1 MKKLMSFIV
10 LSLVLILISCQTL
23 KDSPGED
30 TIIFEVAD
38 DIEYVIGEELPI
50 YLEYVT
56 AKDINNI
63 TFIHFVS
70 YDDSLVNYEVEGEYQ
85 VVFELNYE
93 QYHKTIT
100 VDVRVVLTSTIINLD
115 LNIYYINDFH
125 GAVLNNEEQIGL
137 SRIGNLIMDEKNNN
151 PDSTLFLAG
160 GDILQGQLIS
170 NWYDGASTIELL
182 NDMELDAF
190 VAGNHE
196 FDWGVDVLTQY
207 FNGQSNLQANFP
219 LLGAN
224 VYEKSSNEMVD
235 GFEPYTIIEKSGV
248 KVAVIGTVGFG
259 LESSIAYAR
268 IKDYKFIDPVERV
281 MYFAHKARTEDDAD
295 IVIAI
300 NHADDDGFNNSIAN
314 LKGDYKVDAI
324 LNGHTHRYYTRTI
337 NNVPVMQ
344 SGANGSHVG
353 HVTLNYDSKQGV
365 YNFTQENL
373 TQFTEERLNFEQSSI
388 KSKIDNFYNEISGL
402 YDPIMVSS
410 ESIDKGL
417 LSNYI
422 GKLMQTKFGADVGL
436 HNAGGTRDSISNG
449 ESLSYAKLHAISPFD
464 NTVVLIDVTGEE
476 LLNAIGSENAYFRT
490 GLSKN
495 DIQMQSIYKLALND
509 YIFGAKWFLRD
520 KPAVFTGVTV
530 LDLFV
535 ETVENQSGVYE
546 TWSTTL
552 PIMFNQN
559 ISLFAHLIT
568 YSSQIHI

>member
-23 KDSPGED
+23 GDSPGED
-30 TIIFEVAD
+30 TIIFKVAD
-38 DIEYVIGEELPI
+38 DIEYVIGEERPI

-63 TFIHFVS
+63 TFIQFVS

-100 VDVRVVLTSTIINLD
+100 VDVRVVLTLTIINLD

-125 GAVLNNEEQIGL
+125 GAFLNNEEQIGL

-235 GFEPYTIIEKSGV
+235 GFEPYTIIEKSGI

-324 LNGHTHRYYTRTI
+324 FNGHTHRYYTRTI

-365 YNFTQENL
+365 YNFTQANL
-373 TQFTEERLNFEQSSI
+373 TQFTEERLNVEQSSI
-388 KSKIDNFYNEISGL
+388 KIKIDNFYNEISGL

-436 HNAGGTRDSISNG
+436 HNAGGTRDTIRNG

-464 NTVVLIDVTGEE
+464 NTVVLIYVTGEE

-490 GLSKN
+490 GLSMN
-495 DIQMQSIYKLALND
+495 DIQMQATYKLALND
-509 YIFGAKWFLRD
+509 YIFGTKAFLRN

-535 ETVENQSGVYE
+535 ETVENQSNIYD

>member
-10 LSLVLILISCQTL
+10 LSLVLILISCQIL
-23 KDSPGED
+23 GDSPGED

-38 DIEYVIGEELPI
+38 DIEYVIGEERPI

-63 TFIHFVS
+63 TFINFVS

-100 VDVRVVLTSTIINLD
+100 VDVRVVATSTIINLD

-353 HVTLNYDSKQGV
+353 RVTLNYNSKEGV
-365 YNFTQENL
+365 FNFNQVNL
-373 TQFTEERLNFEQSSI
+373 TQSTEARLNVEHPIIQ
-388 KSKIDNFYNEISGL
+388 SKINTFYNEISGL
-402 YDPIMVSS
+402 YDPIMKSG
-410 ESIDKGL
+410 ERIDKGS

-495 DIQMQSIYKLALND
+495 DIQMQSTYKLALND

>member
-1 MKKLMSFIV
+1 MKKIMSFIV

-23 KDSPGED
+23 GDSPGED

-38 DIEYVIGEELPI
+38 DIEYVIGEERPI

-63 TFIHFVS
+63 TFIQFVT

-85 VVFELNYE
+85 VTFELDYE
-93 QYHKTIT
+93 DYHKAIT
-100 VDVRVVLTSTIINLD
+100 VDVRVVSTSTTVNLD
-115 LNIYYINDFH
+115 LNIFYINDFH

-151 PDSTLFLAG
+151 PDTTLFLAG

-207 FNGQSNLQANFP
+207 FNGQNDLQANFP

-224 VYEKSSNEMVD
+224 VYEKSSNEMVE

-248 KVAVIGTVGFG
+248 KIAVIGTVGYG

-281 MYFAHKARTEDDAD
+281 MYFAHKARTEDGAD

-324 LNGHTHRYYTRTI
+324 FNGHTHRYYTRTI

-365 YNFTQENL
+365 YKFTQANL
-373 TQFTEERLNFEQSSI
+373 TQFTEERLNVEQSSI
-388 KSKIDNFYNEISGL
+388 KFKIDNFYNEISGL

-410 ESIDKGL
+410 EGIDKGL

-436 HNAGGTRDSISNG
+436 HNAGGTRDTIRNG
-449 ESLSYAKLHAISPFD
+449 ECLSYAKLHAISPFD

-476 LLNAIGSENAYFRT
+476 LLDAIGGENAYFRT
-490 GLSKN
+490 GLSMN
-495 DIQMQSIYKLALND
+495 DIQMQSTYKLALND
-509 YIFGAKWFLRD
+509 YIFGSKWFLRD

-535 ETVENQSGVYE
+535 ETVENQSSVYE
-546 TWSTTL
+546 TWTSTL

-559 ISLFAHLIT
+559 VSLFAHLIT
-568 YSSQIHI
+568 YSSQIHM